1 MKNYII
7 KNWRILFNIQITGFT
22 LFIILTVIYYWNTS
36 AHASFNRNIEITDL
50 QGILSLIMTYLFVFF
65 SVITLVYPFLLFMQ
79 AYFIWKENSGGKELI
94 LLSFLYLLSII
105 SVFALFTINSAQ
117 AIKGIE

>member
-79 AYFIWKENSGGKELI
+79 AYFIRKEKSVGKRVI

>member
-7 KNWRILFNIQITGFT
+7 KNWRILLNIQITGFT
-22 LFIILTVIYYWNTS
+22 LFIILTFIYYWNTS

-50 QGILSLIMTYLFVFF
+50 QAIFSLIMTYLFVLF
-65 SVITLVYPFLLFMQ
+65 SIITLVYPFLLFTQ

>member
-36 AHASFNRNIEITDL
+36 AHASFNRNIEITNL
-50 QGILSLIMTYLFVFF
+50 QGIFSLIMTYLFVLF
-65 SVITLVYPFLLFMQ
+65 SIITLVYPFLLFTQ
-79 AYFIWKENSGGKELI
+79 AYFIWKENSRGKELI

>member
-7 KNWRILFNIQITGFT
+7 KNWRILLNIQITGFT

-36 AHASFNRNIEITDL
+36 AHASFNRNIEITNL
-50 QGILSLIMTYLFVFF
+50 QGIFSLIMTYLFVLF
-65 SVITLVYPFLLFMQ
+65 SIITLVYPFLLFTQ
-79 AYFIWKENSGGKELI
+79 AYFIWKENSRGKELI